1 MIRPAN
7 PFLSRVTSTAYSV
20 LASPSSDMPNSM
32 HRPIPAPEPNPEPNP
47 APDAA
52 WPNDHANIAPADWD
66 QLFHAVQARL
76 EDCVSDSLLRTPGLA
91 LRDKQAVTKTTVL
104 ECVEA
109 LKQLHAALTL
119 ERQQRQAHHAHQA
132 LQQ

>member
-52 WPNDHANIAPADWD
+52 WPNDHANITPADWD

-76 EDCVSDSLLRTPGLA
+76 EDCVSDARLRTPVLA
-91 LRDKQAVTKTTVL
+91 LRDQQAETKTAVL
-104 ECVEA
+104 VTRDKSGLAGRIMKSFFGNAYIRCNVVY
-109 LKQLHAALTL
+109 
-119 ERQQRQAHHAHQA
+119 
-132 LQQ
+132 